1 MYPSKPIRAFALS
14 TLSAGLVLAHQSAFA
29 ATQEMDTVVI
39 SASGTEHTQMTAPAF
54 TTVIDADALRDNPTE
69 SVADLVSRSAGVIN
83 TTDSAGRDEVR
94 MRGLD
99 AGYTLILVDGRRI
112 SSGNALWRG
121 GDFDFSAVPRASIER
136 IEIVRGPMS
145 SLYGADAMGG
155 VINIITKKGAQDWD
169 TNVDVVYEHITEG
182 EEGDQFRTNLS
193 TAGSLTDNLYL
204 RLSGEFYNRDAW
216 YINDADTVPEREE
229 KKARNLSGS
238 LSWDLDERQTVNAD
252 LMINHDERPYDNYAS
267 GSYREQEIERTTYAL
282 SHEGNWDW
290 GRTLLSVN
298 YEDGEIDDYNSRY
311 PDPKQRNLEET
322 NLTLSGNASMN
333 LGIHGLSMGYEYRN
347 QEVSDKVAFTQ
358 SGSSDAS
365 QQALFMQDEMQLTD
379 KLRLTLGG
387 RYEDHDDFD
396 GEFTP
401 RGYLVYELNNAVSIK
416 GGISKAYKAPR
427 PHQIIEEYQI
437 VSCGGSCF
445 IPGNPDLTP
454 ETSVNYELGVETRA
468 TNWRMSAVVF
478 RNDVEDMITATYDA
492 ATQSRAWVNLNEVQ
506 VTGLEVEGQVDL
518 NRVLSLDAAY
528 TYMDTEENGD
538 AELAFRPRHKLNAG
552 LNWQATADTGL
563 RLGVDYFGE
572 QKNWDNEAQ
581 SAYTLVSLTAN
592 SRVAPDLTLRG
603 GINNLTD
610 VDLNDDDDDYYS
622 NVVGRSVYVGL
633 SYDF

>member
-14 TLSAGLVLAHQSAFA
+14 TLSAGLMLAHQSAFA

-155 VINIITKKGAQDWD
+155 VINIITKKGAQDWA

-216 YINDADTVPEREE
+216 YINDVDTVPEREE

-322 NLTLSGNASMN
+322 NLTLSGSASMN

-416 GGISKAYKAPR
+416 GGVSKAYKAPR

-445 IPGNPDLTP
+445 IPGNPDLT
-454 ETSVNYELGVETRA
+454 
-468 TNWRMSAVVF
+468 
-478 RNDVEDMITATYDA
+478 
-492 ATQSRAWVNLNEVQ
+492 
-506 VTGLEVEGQVDL
+506 
-518 NRVLSLDAAY
+518 
-528 TYMDTEENGD
+528 
-538 AELAFRPRHKLNAG
+538 
-552 LNWQATADTGL
+552 
-563 RLGVDYFGE
+563 
-572 QKNWDNEAQ
+572 
-581 SAYTLVSLTAN
+581 
-592 SRVAPDLTLRG
+592 RG
-603 GINNLTD
+603 NQRQL
-610 VDLNDDDDDYYS
+610 
-622 NVVGRSVYVGL
+622 
-633 SYDF
+633 